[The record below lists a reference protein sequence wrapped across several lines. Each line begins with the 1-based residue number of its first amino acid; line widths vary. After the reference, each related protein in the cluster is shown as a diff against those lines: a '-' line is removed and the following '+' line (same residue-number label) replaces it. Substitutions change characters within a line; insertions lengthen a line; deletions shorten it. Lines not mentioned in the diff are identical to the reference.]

1 MVSVIFFGIML
12 LGISIMG
19 LWSGRRERLHSV
31 KVREALVYRRR
42 QPRRRN

>member
-19 LWSGRRERLHSV
+19 LWSGRRH
-31 KVREALVYRRR
+31 ACAA
-42 QPRRRN
+42 

>member
-19 LWSGRRERLHSV
+19 LWSGRQERLRSV
-31 KVREALVYRRR
+31 KVREAAVYRR
-42 QPRRRN
+42 PRRRARN